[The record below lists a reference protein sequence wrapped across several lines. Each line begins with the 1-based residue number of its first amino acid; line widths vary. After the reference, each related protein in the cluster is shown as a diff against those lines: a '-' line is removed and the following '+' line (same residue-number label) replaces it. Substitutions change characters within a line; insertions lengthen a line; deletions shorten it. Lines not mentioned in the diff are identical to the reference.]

1 MRILL
6 AVVGIVV
13 VLAAFIVVYLLFL
26 VGNTIADFCALV
38 AALHN
43 AFLIGENLVEAVQ
56 TFLDAVTDD
65 MISGLPEDWQGPAVA
80 LVSAAEG
87 IIGLSGFL
95 LHSGID
101 LIGHELEKVNDLC
114 VSYPG

>member
-1 MRILL
+1 MRIVL
-6 AVVGIVV
+6 AVGGVSIVI
-13 VLAAFIVVYLLFL
+13 AAVIVIYLLFL
-26 VGNTIADFCALV
+26 VGDTIADFCALV
-38 AALHN
+38 EALHN
-43 AFLIGENLVEAVQ
+43 AFLIGENIVEAVR

-65 MISGLPEDWQGPAVA
+65 MISGLPEDWQEPVA
-80 LVSAAEG
+80 TLVSAAEG

-95 LHSGID
+95 INPVID